1 MSERERERERVTSR
15 WCFIELE
22 TAYLTPKNTGR
33 VSIRL
38 QSGDSHAYGPER
50 HRRARLYASGAR
62 AGLEVIEDVLG
73 EQRLDERDAP
83 AHRLL
88 PGLRR
93 LEHQALDH
101 LRHRPGPRRA
111 CTINKWCLNVYYCKQ
126 ERSGGEVASSEGCRD
141 V

>member
-1 MSERERERERVTSR
+1 MASTQSRPARTRAYDTALAQVSQGRAERWSRTSLD
-15 WCFIELE
+15 I
-22 TAYLTPKNTGR
+22 T
-33 VSIRL
+33 
-38 QSGDSHAYGPER
+38 QSDC
-50 HRRARLYASGAR
+50 RRARLYASGAR
-62 AGLEVIEDVLG
+62 AGLEVVEDVLG

-101 LRHRPGPRRA
+101 LRHRPRPRRA
-111 CTINKWCLNVYYCKQ
+111 CTIKKWFLIVYYCKQ